1 VLQRVI
7 EWTTADWALKLTALA
22 LAFLLW
28 TTVQADAPGEWVA
41 NNVQVRVVNNDPDW
55 VVVDAPSPSEVS
67 VTFSGPYRE
76 LLRAASERPDIIVP
90 VDQVTDSTELFPLS
104 VNRVRMPPGTPNTGV
119 LGIQPSM
126 VRVSF
131 DRVMTRLIPVSVDL
145 QGELPP
151 GFELAGPV
159 VVDPSVVR
167 ASGAGRNLAR
177 VDTLRLPAIE
187 MRDLRGVDTLDI
199 TIDTT
204 GTGLILSPR
213 TVRVIIPARPVLTGL
228 DAAAPRPPAQLPRSP

>member
-1 VLQRVI
+1 MLQRLI
-7 EWTTADWALKLTALA
+7 AWTTADWALKLTALA

-41 NNVQVRVVNNDPDW
+41 NNIQVRVVNNDPDW
-55 VVVDAPSPSEVS
+55 VVADAPTPSEVS

-90 VDQVTDSTELFPLS
+90 VDQVSDSTEVYPLS

-119 LGIQPSM
+119 VGIQPGM

-131 DRVMTRLIPVSVDL
+131 DRVMTRLIPVAVPL
-145 QGELPP
+145 HGELAP

-177 VDTLRLPAIE
+177 IDSLRLPPI
-187 MRDLRGVDTLDI
+187 DLRDRHGLDTLDI

-213 TVRVIIPARPVLTGL
+213 TVRVIVPVRPLLAEPGATQ
-228 DAAAPRPPAQLPRSP
+228 PRPRAPPPE